1 MTLEKHYSMITCM
14 YASIEVYGCTYT
26 ILSYFTWFHMSF
38 KYLAF
43 LGYASPL
50 GLITYNNVN
59 EIPFV

>member
-1 MTLEKHYSMITCM
+1 MITCM
-14 YASIEVYGCTYT
+14 YASIEVYACMYT

-43 LGYASPL
+43 HGYASPL

>member
-14 YASIEVYGCTYT
+14 YASIEVYACMCT
-26 ILSYFTWFHMSF
+26 ILSWFHISF

-43 LGYASPL
+43 HGYASPL
-50 GLITYNNVN
+50 GLITHNNVN